1 THIFVEHDLSVLDY
15 LSHFICVLYGSPG
28 HYGVVTMPFSVREGS
43 IEIKILLI
51 FSFIRT
57 ENLRFRDVRLT
68 FQVVE
73 TAPEDQ
79 VNRLSK
85 HYYPAMKKN

>member
-1 THIFVEHDLSVLDY
+1 
-15 LSHFICVLYGSPG
+15 
-28 HYGVVTMPFSVREGS
+28 
-43 IEIKILLI
+43 
-51 FSFIRT
+51 
-57 ENLRFRDVRLT
+57 LRFRDVRLT

-73 TAPEDQ
+73 TALEDQ